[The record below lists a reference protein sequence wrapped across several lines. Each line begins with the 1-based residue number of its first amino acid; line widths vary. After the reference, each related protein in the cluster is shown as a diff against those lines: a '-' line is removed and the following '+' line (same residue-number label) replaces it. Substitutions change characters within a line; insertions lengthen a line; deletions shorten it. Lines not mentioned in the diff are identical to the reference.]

1 MLANVAENWKM
12 RRDSALWNAGRFHG
26 MNLYHPASGGLP
38 QRGRF
43 GQGKAE
49 RPGYGATFAKTSFTP
64 RELHPA

>member
-49 RPGYGATFAKTSFTP
+49 RPG
-64 RELHPA
+64 